1 MRLFDEPVSAPKAY
15 LLGTHRCVPPAETLR
30 RFSPHMRTLGI
41 TRLADVTGLDAIGL
55 PVHVA
60 IRPTSRALSTA
71 QGKGLDHD
79 SAKASALMESIESWH
94 AEHTELALVHDSHRA
109 LARRHPTADPG
120 ALPAN
125 AGAAPRRDVPYLWA
139 RGWDVLNATWT
150 YVPFELVTSNF
161 VFPPG
166 YRPTFS
172 VTSNGLASGNHAL
185 EAVTHAICEVIE
197 RDAHTLWSLRA
208 AGDQRASAID
218 LATVDDAACRE
229 VLARLERAGVSVRA
243 WDITSDIE
251 VPAYACQ
258 IFEPPGRTRWRT
270 LGPAAGFGCHLSPAV
285 ALLRALTEAVQ
296 SRLTM
301 ISGSRDDLL
310 GRAYDQLGDRD
321 GNRRAWEALSR
332 IDGVVRFSSR
342 AAIDQ
347 PTFEGDVEALS
358 ARLRRAGITS
368 AIAVDLS
375 RADLGVP
382 VVKVVIPGLEGHSA
396 GIAYR
401 PGARAAAAAGLRGS
415 PA

>member
-1 MRLFDEPVSAPKAY
+1 MRLFDEPASAPKTY

-41 TRLADVTGLDAIGL
+41 TRLADITGLDAIGL
-55 PVHVA
+55 PVYVA
-60 IRPTSRALSTA
+60 VRPSSRALSTS
-71 QGKGLDHD
+71 QGKGFDHD
-79 SAKASALMESIESWH
+79 SAKVSALMESIESWH
-94 AEHTELALVHDSHRA
+94 AEHTELALVHDSYRA
-109 LARRHPTADPG
+109 LARRHAAADPG
-120 ALPAN
+120 ALQAN
-125 AGAAPRRDVPYLWA
+125 AGATPRRDVPYLWA
-139 RGWDVLNATWT
+139 RGWDLLNDTWT
-150 YVPFELVTSNF
+150 HVPFELVTSNF

-166 YRPTFS
+166 YRPTFRI
-172 VTSNGLASGNHAL
+172 TSNGLASGNHAL
-185 EAVTHAICEVIE
+185 EAVAHAMCEVIE
-197 RDAHTLWSLRA
+197 RDAHTMWSLRA

-218 LATVDDAACRE
+218 LATVDDDACRE
-229 VLARLERAGVSVRA
+229 VLALLERASVSVRA

-270 LGPAAGFGCHLSPAV
+270 LGAAAGFGCHLSPAV

-301 ISGSRDDLL
+301 ISGSRDDLF

-321 GNRRAWEALSR
+321 GNQRAWAALSG
-332 IDGVVRFSSR
+332 IEGVVRFGAR
-342 AAIDQ
+342 AALDQ

-358 ARLRRAGITS
+358 ARLRHAGITS

-375 RADLGVP
+375 RAELGVP

-396 GIAYR
+396 GTAYR
-401 PGARAAAAAGLRGS
+401 PGARAAAALRG
-415 PA
+415 PAA